1 MIQVEGLWKSYGRQA
16 LFENVG
22 FKINKRERVG
32 VVGRNGHGKTTL
44 FRIIAGLEQPDS
56 GNISIPRN
64 YHIGYVVQEPRFT
77 ERTVRRETA
86 QGLPPS
92 EADCLWKVEKVLAG
106 LGFSPADMDRPPEEF
121 SGGFQVRLNLAKVL
135 LADHDLLLL
144 DEPNNYLD
152 ITSIRWLSNYLSRW
166 PGELMLITHDRS
178 FMDSVVTHI
187 LGIHRRRVRKIA
199 GDTGKYYDQIAQD
212 EETYEKTRLNDERK
226 AKEMDLFISR
236 FRAKARLANLV
247 QSRVK
252 TLARMEK
259 KEKLEAIQDLDFQFS
274 HKPFHGKYVMNI
286 RDLTFGYN
294 KDNPLI
300 RDLGIGIGSRDRVC
314 VVGKNGK
321 GKTTLLKLMAGLL
334 QPDHGE
340 VSYPQAAAIGY
351 FEQTHIV
358 GLNESNTVIEEVASM
373 DPERDPRRARQICG
387 GMLFEGENALKKINI
402 LSGGE
407 KSRVVLGKLIA
418 TPLNLLL
425 LDEPTNHLDLESS
438 DALLAALDDFPGAVV
453 MVTHNEMFLNA
464 LAERLIVFQNDQV
477 TVYEG
482 DYQRFLEKIGWQDE
496 GDRIQVRAEKSAA
509 CGEKEKVSPK
519 ELRRIRSEIVNERSR
534 VLKPVEKRIS
544 EIEHTI
550 ESLEKDLD
558 RINRELL
565 EASESRKGM
574 EIVDLSKSMHRTR
587 VRIDGLFAELEGLLT
602 EQEKARAEFEQKLS
616 SLDDE

>member
-1 MIQVEGLWKSYGRQA
+1 MIQVEGLCKSYGRQV
-16 LFENVG
+16 LFEDAG
-22 FKINKRERVG
+22 FKINRRERVG

-44 FRIIAGLEQPDS
+44 FRLIAGLEQPDS
-56 GNISIPRN
+56 GSISIPKN

-77 ERTVRRETA
+77 ERTVRLEAAT
-86 QGLPPS
+86 GLPPS
-92 EADCLWKVEKVLAG
+92 EVDCLWKVEKVLAG
-106 LGFSPADMDRPPEEF
+106 LGFSSGDMDRPPDEF
-121 SGGFQVRLNLAKVL
+121 SGGFQIRLNLAKVL

-152 ITSIRWLSNYLSRW
+152 ITSIRWLSNTLLRW
-166 PGELMLITHDRS
+166 PGELMLITHDRG

-187 LGIHRRRVRKIA
+187 LGVHRRRVRKIA

-226 AKEMDLFISR
+226 AKEMELFINR

-252 TLARMEK
+252 TLARMGK

-274 HKPFHGKYVMNI
+274 RKPFHGKYVMNV
-286 RDLTFGYN
+286 RDLTFGYDQG
-294 KDNPLI
+294 KPLI

-334 QPDHGE
+334 PPDQGE

-358 GLNESNTVIEEVASM
+358 GLNESKTVIEEIASM

-387 GMLFEGENALKKINI
+387 GMLFDGENALKKISI

-464 LAERLIVFQNDQV
+464 LAERLIVFQNDEV
-477 TVYEG
+477 MVYEG
-482 DYQRFLEKIGWQDE
+482 DYQRFLDKIGWLDE
-496 GDRIQVRAEKSAA
+496 GDRIQARAEKPAA
-509 CGEKEKVSPK
+509 SDEKEKVNLK
-519 ELRRIRSEIVNERSR
+519 ELRRRRSEIVNERSR
-534 VLKPVEKRIS
+534 VLRPIEKLIF
-544 EIEHTI
+544 EAEQTI
-550 ESLEKDLD
+550 ESLEKDME

-565 EASESRKGM
+565 EASETRSGM
-574 EIVDLSKSMHRTR
+574 KIVELSKSMHQTR
-587 VRIDGLFAELEGLLT
+587 ERIDGLFAELDGLLA
-602 EQEKARAEFEQKLS
+602 EQEKARAEFGKKLEN
-616 SLDDE
+616 LEDE